1 MTALPAGCGVKE
13 TVPAIC
19 SDAFPAGFAGGDDI
33 EFMEVSDDAT
43 ALAAGCGVKE
53 TVPAICSDAFP
64 AGFAGGAGIGATE
77 GGGEGAAALPDD
89 VTALAAGNDVDEA
102 GPASL
107 DAERPAIWLPD
118 DVTALPAGIDVDEAG
133 PASLDAERP
142 AICGNA
148 FPAGFAGGAGIE
160 PAGGGEGVAALLD
173 DVAALPAGNGVEEAR
188 PASVDAGRPVIC
200 GDAFPAGFAGGAGI
214 EPTGGGGEG
223 AAALPDG
230 VTALPAGNG
239 VKEPELALADV
250 RATDS
255 DFRVAPCSLGSLA
268 ARVRD
273 DGAAVVETLEDGSPR
288 GTRKPT
294 AAIDATAVKAAIPAK
309 SSPVENGLGPEVE
322 FMMPRVKI

>member
-1 MTALPAGCGVKE
+1 MTALP
-13 TVPAIC
+13 
-19 SDAFPAGFAGGDDI
+19 
-33 EFMEVSDDAT
+33 
-43 ALAAGCGVKE
+43 AGCGVKE

-89 VTALAAGNDVDEA
+89 VTALAEGHDVDEA

-118 DVTALPAGIDVDEAG
+118 DVT
-133 PASLDAERP
+133 
-142 AICGNA
+142 
-148 FPAGFAGGAGIE
+148 
-160 PAGGGEGVAALLD
+160 
-173 DVAALPAGNGVEEAR
+173 ALPAGNGVEEAR

-273 DGAAVVETLEDGSPR
+273 DGAAVLETLEEGSPR